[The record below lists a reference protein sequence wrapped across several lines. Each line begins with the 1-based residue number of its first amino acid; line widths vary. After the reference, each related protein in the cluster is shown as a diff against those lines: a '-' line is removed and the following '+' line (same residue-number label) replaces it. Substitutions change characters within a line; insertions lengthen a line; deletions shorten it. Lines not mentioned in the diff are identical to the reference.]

1 MKYSMFIGRWQPW
14 HKGHRWLIDQRLKE
28 NKNVLIC
35 IRDMETDKNNP
46 YTPQEVKENVEKALN
61 DLVVSQRVKVIII
74 PDIESVN
81 YGRGVG
87 YDIIEHVPLTL
98 DLVSDN
104 EEGLWAWEILWSG
117 KEADKNNRY
126 FPYTE
131 SGLRNMIQAGTFE
144 YIASS
149 KK

>member
-14 HKGHRWLIDQRLKE
+14 HKGHRWLIDQRLNE

-46 YTPQEVKENVEKALN
+46 YTPTEVKANVEKALN
-61 DLVVSQRVKVIII
+61 DLVINKRVKVIII

-87 YDIIEHVPLTL
+87 YGIIEHVPPTNIEKI
-98 DLVSDN
+98 S
-104 EEGLWAWEILWSG
+104 ATEIR
-117 KEADKNNRY
+117 KELFNK
-126 FPYTE
+126 
-131 SGLRNMIQAGTFE
+131 
-144 YIASS
+144 
-149 KK
+149 